1 MELGHFDK
9 HSPLTRERK
18 TQQGEDLRV
27 FCLET
32 LKNFILNDKFY
43 LKMTKIRAFFIQ
55 IRALFSIFQKRAG
68 DTFPPP
74 PSSYAP
80 VFTPYNLMSTM
91 KALISLTENINKYL
105 DKRNITSDIFITQNA
120 ESFRYC

>member
-1 MELGHFDK
+1 
-9 HSPLTRERK
+9 
-18 TQQGEDLRV
+18 
-27 FCLET
+27 
-32 LKNFILNDKFY
+32 
-43 LKMTKIRAFFIQ
+43 MTKIRAFLIQ

-68 DTFPPP
+68 DTFPTP

-80 VFTPYNLMSTM
+80 VFAPYNLMSTM
-91 KALISLTENINKYL
+91 KALITLTENINKYL

>member
-1 MELGHFDK
+1 
-9 HSPLTRERK
+9 
-18 TQQGEDLRV
+18 
-27 FCLET
+27 
-32 LKNFILNDKFY
+32 
-43 LKMTKIRAFFIQ
+43 MTKIRAFFIQ

-68 DTFPPP
+68 DTLPPP
-74 PSSYAP
+74 PSSYVP

-91 KALISLTENINKYL
+91 KALISLTENISKYL

>member
-1 MELGHFDK
+1 MEKIFARNNF
-9 HSPLTRERK
+9 S
-18 TQQGEDLRV
+18 Q
-27 FCLET
+27 ET
-32 LKNFILNDKFY
+32 LKKFILSGKFY
-43 LKMTKIRAFFIQ
+43 QQITTIRAFFFE

-74 PSSYAP
+74 PSSYAA